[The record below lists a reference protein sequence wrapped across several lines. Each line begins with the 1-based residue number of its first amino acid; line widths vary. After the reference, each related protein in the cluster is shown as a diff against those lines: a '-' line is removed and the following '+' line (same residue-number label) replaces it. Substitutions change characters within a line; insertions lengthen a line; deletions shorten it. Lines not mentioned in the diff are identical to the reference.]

1 MAEPMSHL
9 LSEGHRARVEPRS
22 AGLAWAA
29 GNLTEILALTFA
41 SLFLLTALVG
51 VWAAYDRAPAWRRLV
66 MIAIGLALAV
76 GVAWAGRRRGRRA
89 LGTIGLGCA
98 LLAGALGA
106 YFLLSH
112 DWTAGPGKFAALQ
125 GAGLWVQAH
134 RPQVPL
140 PEDIHPNIAAGGLA
154 LTLPLG
160 AGGVVWTWSQGRR
173 PLALVGALGLTL
185 GLIALALSASRGA
198 WLGLGAGALTAGYL
212 EWRFGY
218 GRSSPLR
225 LVGDVLLIEAALVAL
240 AAFGVALSGPSLDR
254 WLGTIPMGD
263 SAIGRAQLWRDSLGL
278 IGDYPFTGSG
288 LGATSMVYSSYVLL
302 IHVPFAYH
310 MHNLFLQIAVEQ
322 GVPGL
327 VAFLGLVGVAGWK
340 LIRAYRGDGSS
351 GALRLAA
358 TTAFVT
364 LLVNGMVDAG
374 VYGSRLV
381 LIGFLPLGFAVA
393 FVRRRRNISPAS
405 DAAAST
411 ARARRRTVLWLLPLV
426 LVLAALLLPGS
437 RAAFQA
443 NLGAVAQTQA
453 ELSIYHWPEW
463 SFQDAVRRSSGVDL
477 APAVTHYQAALVL
490 NQRNATA
497 QRLLGQITLS
507 LGDYETARQH
517 LEAAY
522 AAAPNQRATRQLLG
536 ESYAIEGE
544 VERAAALWRTVDTG
558 LDQLAMREMWY
569 NSIGEPERAAWVAEA
584 AALAASDAQMDAYRL
599 SEPRTQPAAGSVAG
613 AGVCWACWIAE
624 GAK

>member
-1 MAEPMSHL
+1 MSHS
-9 LSEGHRARVEPRS
+9 LSRGCRARVEPRP
-22 AGLAWAA
+22 GRQAWAV
-29 GNLTEILALTFA
+29 GSPNIVLALTFA

-51 VWAAYDRAPAWRRLV
+51 VWAAYDQTLAWRRLG
-66 MIAIGLALAV
+66 MIATALALAV
-76 GVAWAGRRRGRRA
+76 GVAWAGWRRGPRA
-89 LGTIGLGCA
+89 LETIGLGCA

-112 DWTAGPGKFAALQ
+112 DWTAGPGKFAALY
-125 GAGLWVQAH
+125 GVGLWVQAH

-154 LTLPLG
+154 LMLPLG
-160 AGGVVWTWSQGRR
+160 AGGVVRTWSQGRR
-173 PLALVGALGLTL
+173 LLALVGALGVTL
-185 GLIALALSASRGA
+185 GLIALALSASRGS
-198 WLGLGAGALTAGYL
+198 WLGLGAGVLTAGYL
-212 EWRFGY
+212 AWRFGP
-218 GRSSPLR
+218 GRWSPLR
-225 LVGDVLLIEAALVAL
+225 LVGDVLLIEAVLAAL
-240 AAFGVALSGPSLDR
+240 ATFGVALSGPSLDR

-278 IGDYPFTGSG
+278 IGDYSFTGSG

-322 GVPGL
+322 GMPGL
-327 VAFLGLVGVAGWK
+327 VAFLGLVGVAGWT
-340 LIRAYRGDGSS
+340 LIRAYRGDGSN

-358 TTAFVT
+358 TMAFVT

-374 VYGSRLV
+374 VYSSRLV
-381 LIGFLPLGFAVA
+381 LVGFLPLGFAIA
-393 FVRRRRNISPAS
+393 LVRRRRKISPVS
-405 DAAAST
+405 DAVTYT
-411 ARARRRTVLWLLPLV
+411 AHARRRTVLWPLPLV
-426 LVLAALLLPGS
+426 LALPALLLPGP

-477 APAVTHYQAALVL
+477 VPAVAHYQAALAL

-497 QRLLGQITLS
+497 QRRLGQIALS
-507 LGDYETARQH
+507 LGEYETARQH

-522 AAAPNQRATRQLLG
+522 AAAPGQRATRQLLG

-544 VERAAALWRTVDTG
+544 VERAATLWRTVDTG

-569 NSIGEPERAAWVAEA
+569 NSIGEPERAAWVAAA
-584 AALAASDAQMDAYRL
+584 AALAASDAEIDAYPL
-599 SEPRTQPAAGSVAG
+599 SEPRTQPAAGRVAG
-613 AGVCWACWIAE
+613 PGVCWACWIAE
-624 GAK
+624 GAR

>member
-1 MAEPMSHL
+1 
-9 LSEGHRARVEPRS
+9 VV
-22 AGLAWAA
+22 
-29 GNLTEILALTFA
+29 LALTFA

-51 VWAAYDRAPAWRRLV
+51 VWAAYDRAPAWRRLA
-66 MIAIGLALAV
+66 MIAMGLALAT

-89 LGTIGLGCA
+89 LGTICLGCA

-112 DWTAGPGKFAALQ
+112 DWTTGPGKFAALQ

-140 PEDIHPNIAAGGLA
+140 PEDIHPNVAAGGLA
-154 LTLPLG
+154 LMLPLG
-160 AGGVVWTWSQGRR
+160 AGGVAWTWSQGRR
-173 PLALVGALGLTL
+173 PLALVGALALAL

-212 EWRFGY
+212 EWRFGS

-254 WLGTIPMGD
+254 WLGTIPTGD
-263 SAIGRAQLWRDSLGL
+263 SAIGRAQLWRDSLAL
-278 IGDYPFTGSG
+278 IGGYPFTGSG
-288 LGATSMVYSSYVLL
+288 LRATAMVYSSYVLL

-322 GVPGL
+322 GLPGL
-327 VAFLGLVGVAGWK
+327 VAFLGLVGVAGWR
-340 LIRAYRGDGSS
+340 LIRAHRGDGSN
-351 GALRLAA
+351 GTLRLAA
-358 TTAFVT
+358 TTAFVA
-364 LLVNGMVDAG
+364 LLAHGMVEAG
-374 VYGSRLV
+374 VYSSRLV
-381 LIGFLPLGFAVA
+381 LIGFLPLAFAMA
-393 FVRRRRNISPAS
+393 LVRRRKKISPAS
-405 DAAAST
+405 DAATSIG
-411 ARARRRTVLWLLPLV
+411 RARWRMVLWLLAPV
-426 LVLAALLLPGS
+426 LALAALLPPGP

-453 ELSIYHWPEW
+453 ELSVYHWPEW
-463 SFQDAVRRSSGVDL
+463 PVQDAVRRSSEVDL
-477 APAVTHYQAALVL
+477 APAVARYQAALTL

-497 QRLLGQITLS
+497 QRLLGQIGLS
-507 LGDYETARQH
+507 LGEYETARQH

-522 AAAPNQRATRQLLG
+522 AAAPGQRATRQLLG

-558 LDQLAMREMWY
+558 LGQLALREMWY
-569 NSIGEPERAAWVAEA
+569 YSIGEPERAAWVAEA
-584 AALAASDAQMDAYRL
+584 AALAASDAQIDAYRL
-599 SEPRTQPAAGSVAG
+599 SEPSTQPAAGRAAG
-613 AGVCWACWIAE
+613 AGVAGPA
-624 GAK
+624 GLLKGPSNK